1 MSTRTR
7 GLLLFLGNG
16 AVAFALYRF
25 VFPIFS
31 GPVRHHVA
39 AYGLAMP
46 FVGAAIGLL
55 EWTSGLPMS
64 RLDEGWQRLP
74 GYVRVPVALIGS
86 LLFLWGLIKFLG
98 F

>member
-1 MSTRTR
+1 MTTRTR
-7 GLLLFLGNG
+7 GCLLFLGSG

-31 GPVRHHVA
+31 GPGRHHVA
-39 AYGLAMP
+39 AYGLALP